1 LLKNRRESD
10 ILVKRNLIMK
20 ENELIRELVEKIVC
34 GYFPQQI
41 ILFGSY
47 AYGNPTPESDIDLL
61 IIKNTDKR
69 AIDRWMEVKRL
80 IRDPNRAVPV
90 SPLVYTEHEIE
101 ERRAIKD
108 FFLEEIFEKGMVL
121 YG

>member
-1 LLKNRRESD
+1 M
-10 ILVKRNLIMK
+10 I
-20 ENELIRELVEKIVC
+20 ENELIRQLVEKIVS
-34 GYFPQQI
+34 GYSPQKI

-47 AYGNPTPESDIDLL
+47 AYGNPTSGSDIDLL

-69 AIDRWMEVKRL
+69 PMDRWMEVKRL
-80 IRDPNRAVPV
+80 LRDPDRNIAV
-90 SPLVYTEHEIE
+90 SPLVYTEREIE
-101 ERRAIKD
+101 ERRAIRD